1 MMNYKIKIVQQ
12 RLKSMQIFLLGYH
25 YSNNISQLD
34 KCSHI
39 THMMPSKT
47 ATTDITFRGR
57 QQKNQQQQ
65 KARQGAVTVVGM
77 NALDHHIE
85 RLEAKLSFLIRS
97 YDAPHTDLLYQ
108 YDKKIA
114 TVKQEI
120 NDAMEQRRC

>member
-1 MMNYKIKIVQQ
+1 
-12 RLKSMQIFLLGYH
+12 
-25 YSNNISQLD
+25 
-34 KCSHI
+34 
-39 THMMPSKT
+39 MMPLKT
-47 ATTDITFRGR
+47 ATTSITFRGL

-65 KARQGAVTVVGM
+65 KTRQGNVTVVGM
-77 NALDHHIE
+77 KALDRHIE

-97 YDAPHTDLLYQ
+97 YDASRTDLLYQ